1 VSHAQI
7 ITIKDKKAPSFV
19 DTLPTDIAVS
29 CGEIPKAEVLTATDN
44 CDKDVIV
51 EFKENLTTDG
61 CASTLE
67 RIWTATDCA
76 GNTVSH
82 TQIITIEDKKAPSF
96 VETLPTDIA
105 VSCGEIPKAEVLTAT
120 DNCDKD
126 VIVEFK
132 ENLTTDGCAS
142 TLERIWTATDYAGN
156 TVSHTQII
164 TIEDKKAPSFVETL
178 PTDIAVSCGEIPEAE
193 VLTATDN

>member
-82 TQIITIEDKKAPSF
+82 TQKIGIASCRERSYVDA
-96 VETLPTDIA
+96 LPRD
-105 VSCGEIPKAEVLTAT
+105 VSGTCGEFRKA
-120 DNCDKD
+120 
-126 VIVEFK
+126 
-132 ENLTTDGCAS
+132 
-142 TLERIWTATDYAGN
+142 
-156 TVSHTQII
+156 
-164 TIEDKKAPSFVETL
+164 
-178 PTDIAVSCGEIPEAE
+178 
-193 VLTATDN
+193 